1 MKYVAP
7 LRDDEIQTLHDMHR
21 YHPARRARIR
31 AHSLLLSHQGFSIP
45 HIARFY
51 QVDRRSVS
59 TWIDRWQT
67 RGLVGLY
74 DQPGSGRRPLL
85 NDAEQQKVH
94 AYLSQ
99 YPKDIKKVVQALEQ
113 ETTKRVSTKTIKRFI
128 KKNRYVWK
136 RIRKAPAKASDP
148 HTYERCKAFIS
159 QLQQREG
166 TGEGALWYFDGA
178 GFCLTPCVPY
188 AWQPLGEVIAVPT
201 SSHGRRVNVLGF
213 LKRNNELV
221 PYRVEGKIDTSV
233 IVECFDPTLT
243 PTGTFSQMDDE
254 EVS

>member
-128 KKNRYVWK
+128 KKTAMSGNGSGKHPPK
-136 RIRKAPAKASDP
+136 RLI
-148 HTYERCKAFIS
+148 
-159 QLQQREG
+159 
-166 TGEGALWYFDGA
+166 
-178 GFCLTPCVPY
+178 LTNTN
-188 AWQPLGEVIAVPT
+188 AVKRSLVSY
-201 SSHGRRVNVLGF
+201 SSVKYRANVMYGILMW
-213 LKRNNELV
+213 LV
-221 PYRVEGKIDTSV
+221 
-233 IVECFDPTLT
+233 FA
-243 PTGTFSQMDDE
+243 
-254 EVS
+254 

>member
-67 RGLVGLY
+67 RGLGGVY
-74 DQPGSGRRPLL
+74 DQPGSGRRPRL

-94 AYLSQ
+94 AYLRQ

-113 ETTKRVSTKTIKRFI
+113 ETTKRVSTTTIKRFI
-128 KKNRYVWK
+128 KKTARSGHGSGKHQPK
-136 RIRKAPAKASDP
+136 RLI
-148 HTYERCKAFIS
+148 
-159 QLQQREG
+159 
-166 TGEGALWYFDGA
+166 
-178 GFCLTPCVPY
+178 LTNTT
-188 AWQPLGEVIAVPT
+188 AV
-201 SSHGRRVNVLGF
+201 
-213 LKRNNELV
+213 KR
-221 PYRVEGKIDTSV
+221 S
-233 IVECFDPTLT
+233 
-243 PTGTFSQMDDE
+243 
-254 EVS
+254 

>member
-1 MKYVAP
+1 MSV
-7 LRDDEIQTLHDMHR
+7 HDMHR

-31 AHSLLLSHQGFSIP
+31 AHSLLLSHQGCSIP

-99 YPKDIKKVVQALEQ
+99 YPKDIKKVVQAWEQ

-128 KKNRYVWK
+128 KKTRVVK
-136 RIRKAPAKASDP
+136 LTGVTAPQASRDRLPDP
-148 HTYERCKAFIS
+148 CESADAVYAVGGGSPER
-159 QLQQREG
+159 
-166 TGEGALWYFDGA
+166 GAALA
-178 GFCLTPCVPY
+178 R
-188 AWQPLGEVIAVPT
+188 
-201 SSHGRRVNVLGF
+201 H
-213 LKRNNELV
+213 
-221 PYRVEGKIDTSV
+221 
-233 IVECFDPTLT
+233 
-243 PTGTFSQMDDE
+243 
-254 EVS
+254 